1 MTRGFDTREL
11 PHKSKCVLG
20 LRPGEAKEID
30 MTNCPECAA
39 ALELSA
45 DVMAHE
51 IIDCTACGAELEVT
65 SIEPLT
71 LALAP
76 DEEEDWGE

>member
-1 MTRGFDTREL
+1 
-11 PHKSKCVLG
+11 
-20 LRPGEAKEID
+20 
-30 MTNCPECAA
+30 MTNCPECAT

-65 SIEPLT
+65 SIKPLT